1 MGEFINNEEMMKKS
15 GKDYFTEIFKSE
27 EKNYNDL
34 KNIKNVDKI
43 LEKNSVDSVS
53 KASLDNYKKLV
64 DESDNAGDAKRFGKT
79 FGGINNYLNA
89 SRFAKYSNLSTENVL
104 NKNYAMPLDE
114 KGLKKLK
121 GRMEDAKKTTG
132 LFDKVH
138 EQTKKYAI
146 WMLILC
152 ALLPFAIPAMLAVG
166 AVILAEYAIHEAV
179 CQYEYNKVIKP
190 LTVNGK
196 NPYKNM
202 LYSKGYKKLDELTAE
217 PKTIE
222 DVIKT
227 MTEAI
232 SKEKDPETREMMIQT
247 LKTFLKEHNIKLSE
261 EQSAKI
267 ENGETGEV
275 KGEQKQAEAVKEET
289 AENGKAVP
297 ENAESPFNQDEKT
310 KEAQEKEEENASE
323 NAGEQSAENPNETL
337 NEDNP
342 EIVSQ
347 ESIEPASEEKVEDAE
362 IETGREQEFTE
373 PTPRTEDEV
382 TSESFEKDN
391 STKQTQIEDF
401 NGKSQDSDGI
411 ISDSPIVD
419 EEESNYE
426 EAEENNAINE
436 TDTAESEMTE
446 QPTETNETVFNNDKV
461 EEEIE
466 ENFANVE
473 DRSDE
478 NKEAIEETAKIDDA
492 KVIEPIIE
500 EEQPQNVEQEL
511 SEDAESEN
519 EQVEEV
525 VQAETEEQNGINAE
539 NAEPENVAEQSA
551 NDTPLIDIDY
561 AKTGATMQ
569 ELKQSFNSNAEKL
582 KSYLEACVNED
593 NDNANAK
600 RDLDTLS
607 KLSEVFTLY
616 ADNGNAT
623 VASSYY
629 LTLTYRIEDINA
641 NPDIECVFDANTTKN
656 INDIYEQVFIEMPK
670 QEAEKEQKT
679 KDAMQAEKEKF
690 DNLYQYSY
698 AIMKKRDADL
708 NNELSK
714 DDLRVLQAMKNSYDY
729 CFETG
734 NYNICTP
741 ISNILY
747 YVSMED
753 NAMVEQQGRY
763 FTNEMLRDLN
773 IVNENIKTAEKL
785 AKQKQSNKNID
796 EGKTL

>member
-15 GKDYFTEIFKSE
+15 GKEYFTEIFKSE
-27 EKNYNDL
+27 QKNYNDL
-34 KNIKNVDKI
+34 KNVNNVDKI
-43 LEKNSVDSVS
+43 LEKDSVDSVS
-53 KASLDNYKKLV
+53 KASLDNYKKMV
-64 DESDNAGDAKRFGKT
+64 DESDNAGDVKRFGKT

-89 SRFAKYSNLSTENVL
+89 NRFAKYSNLSTENAL

-121 GRMEDAKKTTG
+121 GRMEDSKKTTG
-132 LFDKVH
+132 LFDKIH

-146 WMLILC
+146 WMIILC

-166 AVILAEYAIHEAV
+166 AVILAEYAVHEAV

-202 LYSKGYKKLDELTAE
+202 LYSKGYKKLDELTA
-217 PKTIE
+217 KQYKAE
-222 DVIKT
+222 DVLKALI
-227 MTEAI
+227 EA
-232 SKEKDPETREMMIQT
+232 KENEKDP
-247 LKTFLKEHNIKLSE
+247 KKKEDLAKAIAKYVADNNIELSA

-267 ENGETGEV
+267 GNAETNEV
-275 KGEQKQAEAVKEET
+275 KGEQNQAEAVKEET
-289 AENGKAVP
+289 TENGKAVP

-310 KEAQEKEEENASE
+310 KEAQEREEEIASE
-323 NAGEQSAENPNETL
+323 NAGGQSAEIPNETL

-342 EIVSQ
+342 EIVS
-347 ESIEPASEEKVEDAE
+347 EEAVEPANEEEVEDAE
-362 IETGREQEFTE
+362 RETGREQEFTE

-382 TSESFEKDN
+382 TSESSEKDN
-391 STKQTQIEDF
+391 STKRTQIENF
-401 NGKSQDSDGI
+401 VGKSQDSDGI
-411 ISDSPIVD
+411 ISDSPIVS
-419 EEESNYE
+419 EEESVHE
-426 EAEENNAINE
+426 EVEENNAINE
-436 TDTAESEMTE
+436 ADTIENEMTE
-446 QPTETNETVFNNDKV
+446 QPAETNETVFNNDKV
-461 EEEIE
+461 EDEIE
-466 ENFANVE
+466 ENFTNVE
-473 DRSDE
+473 DSSEE
-478 NKEAIEETAKIDDA
+478 NKETIEETAKIDDA
-492 KVIEPIIE
+492 KVVEPIIE
-500 EEQPQNVEQEL
+500 EEQPRIVEQEL
-511 SEDAESEN
+511 SDDAEDEN

-525 VQAETEEQNGINAE
+525 EQVETEEQNVVNAD
-539 NAEPENVAEQSA
+539 NVEPENVTEQGA
-551 NDTPLIDIDY
+551 NDTPLINIDY

-569 ELKQSFNSNAEKL
+569 ELKQSFNNNAEKL

-593 NDNANAK
+593 KDNANAK
-600 RDLDTLS
+600 KDLDTLS

-629 LTLTYRIEDINA
+629 LTLTYRIEDLNA

-656 INDIYEQVFIEMPK
+656 INDIYEEVFIEMPK
-670 QEAEKEQKT
+670 QEAEKEKMA
-679 KDAMQAEKEKF
+679 KDAIQAEKEKF

-734 NYNICTP
+734 NYDICNP

-747 YVSMED
+747 YVSMEN
-753 NAMVEQQGRY
+753 NAMIEQQGRY

-773 IVNENIKTAEKL
+773 IVNENIKMAEKL
-785 AKQKQSNKNID
+785 AKQKQSNKNVD
-796 EGKTL
+796 EDKTL

>member
-1 MGEFINNEEMMKKS
+1 MGEFINNDEMMKKS
-15 GKDYFTEIFKSE
+15 GKEYFTEIFKSE

-34 KNIKNVDKI
+34 KNVNNVDKI
-43 LEKNSVDSVS
+43 LEKDSVDSVS

-64 DESDNAGDAKRFGKT
+64 DESDNAGDVKRFGKT
-79 FGGINNYLNA
+79 FSGINNYLNA
-89 SRFAKYSNLSTENVL
+89 NRYSKYSNLSTENAL

-132 LFDKVH
+132 LFDKIH

-146 WMLILC
+146 WMIILC

-166 AVILAEYAIHEAV
+166 AVILAEYAVHEAV

-202 LYSKGYKKLDELTAE
+202 SYSKGYKKLDELTA
-217 PKTIE
+217 KQYNAE
-222 DVIKT
+222 DVLKALI
-227 MTEAI
+227 EA
-232 SKEKDPETREMMIQT
+232 KENEKDPKKKEDLAKAIAKYVKDNNMELPVKEGTKQKNAET
-247 LKTFLKEHNIKLSE
+247 N
-261 EQSAKI
+261 
-267 ENGETGEV
+267 EV
-275 KGEQKQAEAVKEET
+275 KDEQKQAEGVKEET
-289 AENGKAVP
+289 AENGKPVS
-297 ENAESPFNQDEKT
+297 ENGESPFNQDEKT
-310 KEAQEKEEENASE
+310 KEAQEKEGEVASE
-323 NAGEQSAENPNETL
+323 NAGEKSAENSNEPL

-347 ESIEPASEEKVEDAE
+347 ENIEPASEEDVEDAE

-382 TSESFEKDN
+382 SSESFENDN

-401 NGKSQDSDGI
+401 IGKSQDSDGI
-411 ISDSPIVD
+411 ISDNPIVS
-419 EEESNYE
+419 EEESIHE
-426 EAEENNAINE
+426 EAEENNIINE
-436 TDTAESEMTE
+436 TDTTESEVAE
-446 QPTETNETVFNNDKV
+446 QSAEVNETIYNDGKI
-461 EEEIE
+461 EDEIE
-466 ENFANVE
+466 ENFTSVE
-473 DRSDE
+473 DNSEE
-478 NKEAIEETAKIDDA
+478 NKGTIEETAKIDDA
-492 KVIEPIIE
+492 KVVEPIIE
-500 EEQPQNVEQEL
+500 EEQPQIVEQEL
-511 SEDAESEN
+511 SDDAESEN

-525 VQAETEEQNGINAE
+525 EQVETEEQNGINAD
-539 NAEPENVAEQSA
+539 NVEPENVAEQCA

-569 ELKQSFNSNAEKL
+569 ELKQSFNNNAEKL

-600 RDLDTLS
+600 NDLDTLS
-607 KLSEVFTLY
+607 KLSDVFTLY

-629 LTLTYRIEDINA
+629 LTLTYSLEDLNA

-656 INDIYEQVFIEMPK
+656 INDIYEEVFVEIPK
-670 QEAEKEQKT
+670 REAEKEKMT

-708 NNELSK
+708 NNELTK
-714 DDLRVLQAMKNSYDY
+714 DDLRILQAMKNSYDY

-734 NYNICTP
+734 NYGICTP
-741 ISNILY
+741 LSNILY
-747 YVSMED
+747 YVSMEN

-763 FTNEMLRDLN
+763 FTNEMLRDIN
-773 IVNENIKTAEKL
+773 IVNENIKTAENTG
-785 AKQKQSNKNID
+785 KQKQSIKNAD